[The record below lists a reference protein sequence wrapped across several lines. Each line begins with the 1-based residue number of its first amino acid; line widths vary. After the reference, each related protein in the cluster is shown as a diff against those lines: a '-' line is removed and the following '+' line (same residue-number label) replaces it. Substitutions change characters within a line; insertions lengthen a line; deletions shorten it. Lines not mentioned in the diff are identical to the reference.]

1 MAGVPGDRGVTA
13 LGAVGVVSSSLPGTA
28 HGPSPGMVASTVRAA
43 VPASVPA
50 TPRTAQLAQVRSGRD
65 GIPWKALSLGF
76 RDQGGIKG
84 PALEGRDRQSVGW
97 RAAILSRRCER
108 PTGGWWGSVRE
119 KGSDCAF

>member
-1 MAGVPGDRGVTA
+1 MTA

-65 GIPWKALSLGF
+65 GTPWKALGEQKAPSCGF
-76 RDQGGIKG
+76 RDQGGVKG
-84 PALEGRDRQSVGW
+84 PAVEGRDRQSEGW
-97 RAAILSRRCER
+97 RAAKLSRRCER
-108 PTGGWWGSVRE
+108 LTGGWWGSVR
-119 KGSDCAF
+119 KRGSDCAF